1 MVHGLHNMHFGVM
14 LPAAGFMCL
23 ALVFGEAAAQPHITG
38 DWLVDIRTVIAVLG
52 VVLPG
57 TWWIVRWMT
66 KIDDR
71 LKTGEARFKG
81 LEASSYARDKRLS
94 RIENILARLPCDKC
108 DNDREVE

>member
-1 MVHGLHNMHFGVM
+1 MHFGVM
-14 LPAAGFMCL
+14 LPAAGFMLL
-23 ALVFGEAAAQPHITG
+23 ALAFGEVAATPHITG
-38 DWLVDIRTVIAVLG
+38 DWLVDIRTVLAVLG

-71 LKTGEARFKG
+71 LKLGEARFKG
-81 LEASSYARDKRLS
+81 LEANSSARDKRLA

-108 DNDREVE
+108 PEDREIE